1 VHGINTGSQDLI
13 YNHESGI
20 AVLMI
25 VAMRQGWCR
34 IAPSSNWHVCELIT
48 N

>member
-1 VHGINTGSQDLI
+1 MHGINTGSQDLI
-13 YNHESGI
+13 NNLDSGI

-34 IAPSSNWHVCELIT
+34 IALSSNWHFCELIT